1 MATTIKSFGRGSFA
15 TSSATLYTVPSS
27 TTSLVT
33 NILVT
38 NTNAEEQTFTITFD
52 AIAVFAEATL
62 AANSTIALDLKQ
74 ALATTKI
81 IAGFASSTDVK
92 YHITGAEIA

>member
-1 MATTIKSFGRGSFA
+1 MATTIKAFSRGSFA

-33 NILVT
+33 NILIA
-38 NTNAEEQTFTITFD
+38 NTDATSATFAITFD
-52 AIAVFAEATL
+52 GVEVIPSSEI
-62 AANSTIALDLKQ
+62 AANSLATFDIKQ

-81 IAGFASSTDVK
+81 IAGYASSTGVK
-92 YHITGAEIA
+92 YHITGAEIV

>member
-1 MATTIKSFGRGSFA
+1 MPTTIKSFARGAFA
-15 TSSATLYTVPSS
+15 TSSATLYTVPAA

-38 NTNAEEQTFTITFD
+38 NASTESVTFTITFD
-52 AIAVFAEATL
+52 GVEVIAQAPL
-62 AANSTIALDLKQ
+62 GANSTATFDIKQ

-81 IAGFASSTDVK
+81 IAGYASSTSVK

>member
-1 MATTIKSFGRGSFA
+1 MATTIKAFGRGAFA
-15 TSSATLYTVPSS
+15 TSSATLYTVPAS

-33 NILVT
+33 NIIVS
-38 NTNAEEQTFTITFD
+38 NENAAEQTFTITLDSVSIFYQTS
-52 AIAVFAEATL
+52 I
-62 AANSTIALDLKQ
+62 AANSTATLDLKQ

-92 YHITGAEIA
+92 YHITGAEIV

>member
-1 MATTIKSFGRGSFA
+1 MATTIKSFARGVFA

-33 NILVT
+33 NILVS
-38 NTNAEEQTFTITFD
+38 NTSAEVQTFTITFD
-52 AIAVFAEATL
+52 GVEVVPNSEI
-62 AANSTIALDLKQ
+62 AANSVATFDMKQ

-81 IAGFASSTDVK
+81 IAGFASTTDVK

>member
-1 MATTIKSFGRGSFA
+1 MATTIKSFGRGSFD

-33 NILVT
+33 NVVVANSST
-38 NTNAEEQTFTITFD
+38 SEVTFTITFD
-52 AIAVFAEATL
+52 GVEVIPGSAL
-62 AANSTIALDLKQ
+62 AANSVATFDMKQ
-74 ALATTKI
+74 ALSETEI
-81 IAGFASSTDVK
+81 IAGYASSADVK

>member
-1 MATTIKSFGRGSFA
+1 MATTIKNFGRGAFA

-27 TTSLVT
+27 TTSVVT

-38 NTNAEEQTFTITFD
+38 NKDVVPQTFTILFD
-52 AIAVFAEATL
+52 GIEAIADSTIE
-62 AANSTIALDLKQ
+62 ANSVVIFDLKQ

-92 YHITGAEIA
+92 YHITGAELV

>member
-1 MATTIKSFGRGSFA
+1 MATTIKAFGRGAFD
-15 TSSATLYTVPSS
+15 TSSATLYTVPAS

-33 NILVT
+33 NIIVT
-38 NTNAEEQTFTITFD
+38 NENAAEQTFTITLDSVSIFYQT
-52 AIAVFAEATL
+52 AI
-62 AANSTIALDLKQ
+62 AANSTATLDLKQ

-81 IAGFASSTDVK
+81 ISGYASSTDVK

>member
-1 MATTIKSFGRGSFA
+1 MATTIKAFGRGAFA
-15 TSSATLYTVPSS
+15 TSSATLYTVPAS

-38 NTNAEEQTFTITFD
+38 NTSASSQTFTITFD
-52 AIAVFAEATL
+52 SVEVFAQSSI
-62 AANSTIALDLKQ
+62 AANTTIALDLKQ
-74 ALATTKI
+74 AIATTKI
-81 IAGFASSTDVK
+81 VAGFASSTDVK